1 MTPYKRGDLIFYY
14 QPFSMTDLNWKH
26 YTPSYSE
33 KPQALVDLLE
43 SIFQTQHPTWVDCQ
57 QFLLTMFN
65 TEEHHDRGSK
75 MAPGQCLGGQIDME
89 NWAWGNFPEEEP
101 HWDPNTKGGRNLPW
115 RLERD

>member
-1 MTPYKRGDLIFYY
+1 MPQHYKRPYEKLKGCSTLLPMAPYKRGDLFFYY

-33 KPQALVDLLE
+33 KPQALVDLVE

-65 TEEHHDRGSK
+65 TEEHQES
-75 MAPGQCLGGQIDME
+75 
-89 NWAWGNFPEEEP
+89 
-101 HWDPNTKGGRNLPW
+101 
-115 RLERD
+115 